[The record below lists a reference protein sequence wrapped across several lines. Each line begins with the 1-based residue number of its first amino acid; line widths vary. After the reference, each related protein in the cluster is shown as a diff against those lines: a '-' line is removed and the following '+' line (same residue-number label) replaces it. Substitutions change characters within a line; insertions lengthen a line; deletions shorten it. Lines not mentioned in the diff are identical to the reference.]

1 MSANSNRLQL
11 SNAQNMPNNAYWK
24 CQQNQCVYN
33 DEQQSMDNSNNNN
46 NKELRSTFTS
56 LVDCHNRC
64 QLVNANN
71 IPSKVDLDPIVTQ
84 IRSQSTQHIL
94 GTVLFSDI
102 RGSSVLWSRYPESMY
117 AALIEHEVRMQQF
130 AQDFQAVVIKSI
142 GDAFMLI
149 FPALS
154 QLDQL
159 FPIGGITNNTNA
171 ATRNSSS
178 TTNPP
183 TSTVATTS
191 TSSTT
196 SNNSDNNN
204 NNNNNNMLDA
214 DNVAT
219 LRRAVEFAVTV
230 QEDLRQNPIL
240 VGNQGDRI
248 RIRIGIAYGAVY
260 YRSSFIQRNI
270 RVVDVF
276 GNTVNTASRAES
288 KVSQP
293 DGFAFAIVSPTLTA
307 ETALSPEIDSDAE
320 RIADQ
325 VIAVIPP
332 NEYHLI
338 QDAYL
343 ESCPAALADATE
355 EHNTLG
361 STTRS
366 RRLITFECHNITEL
380 RGVSQSLIYNA
391 VPTM

>member
-1 MSANSNRLQL
+1 MHNDT
-11 SNAQNMPNNAYWK
+11 YWR

-33 DEQQSMDNSNNNN
+33 DEQQSMDNSNANNN
-46 NKELRSTFTS
+46 NESRSTFAS

-71 IPSKVDLDPIVTQ
+71 VPSKVDLDPIVTQ

-159 FPIGGITNNTNA
+159 FPIGGITNNTNGIA
-171 ATRNSSS
+171 KNTTTIKTASTTTDSSS
-178 TTNPP
+178 TTTN
-183 TSTVATTS
+183 ATS
-191 TSSTT
+191 TSST
-196 SNNSDNNN
+196 NSNNN
-204 NNNNNNMLDA
+204 NSNNNNNMLDA

-219 LRRAVEFAVTV
+219 LRRAVEFAVAV

-332 NEYHLI
+332 DEYHLI
-338 QDAYL
+338 QEAYL
-343 ESCPAALADATE
+343 ESCPVALADAAE

-366 RRLITFECHNITEL
+366 RRLITFECHNIAEL

-391 VPTM
+391 VPTT